1 MKTFSIRLDD
11 EIFNKF
17 EFARGE
23 KSRNN
28 YIQEIIVKYLNEP
41 EVNQDEPKVNQ
52 SKPIDEP
59 EMNQNE
65 PEVNQLL
72 KDEVEF
78 LRGENIDLRK
88 LLNQEQSLHLQ
99 TQRQL
104 MPTSE
109 EITKKA
115 WWKFWKT

>member
-17 EFARGE
+17 ELARGE

-28 YIQEIIVKYLNEP
+28 YIQEIIIKYL
-41 EVNQDEPKVNQ
+41 
-52 SKPIDEP
+52 
-59 EMNQNE
+59 NE

-78 LRGENIDLRK
+78 LRSENIDLRK

-104 MPTSE
+104 MPTPE

-115 WWKFWKT
+115 WWQFWK